1 MTQTS
6 PEPGAR
12 AHRVP
17 GLRATARGLVRTH
30 RRFATG
36 LARATA
42 GTLRRDPGAAG
53 VEPAAGDKRFD
64 DPAWDTNPYFHL
76 VRQTY
81 LLGSRFVLES
91 VDALP
96 LGEHDRVAARFLA
109 ELGVG
114 AAAPTN
120 FLPGNPAALRAARQT
135 RGRSLVQGTANF
147 LSDLAAN
154 RGLPAAVDAA
164 PFVKGRDLAATPGKV
179 VFRNEVMELIQYE
192 PRTETVHAVPMLVS
206 PPWVNKYYV
215 LDLAPQ
221 RSVIGWLVEH
231 GHTVFAISYR
241 NPDAASRDVGLD
253 HYVRDGL
260 VPALGAI
267 ADITGAEEVNLAGA
281 CLGGLLALMLAAWVA
296 EDERPRIGC
305 ITLINTIADFTD
317 SADFADNSA
326 TGKVLRRFVVPAI
339 ARAADR
345 RGYIDGRDMD
355 AFFRFL
361 RADDL
366 VWRYVG
372 ANWLRGGKP
381 PAFDILAWNSDP
393 MNVTPRAQ
401 DFFMRQSCLDNDFAG
416 GRVELAGRRLR
427 PERVEQDVFVTSARD
442 DHIIPWEFAYRT
454 TSLLPGDVRFHLVSG
469 GHIAGAIAPPHPRAR
484 YWASDRPPAPDPA
497 TWLAGATEHKDT
509 WWHPWVEWLRERS
522 GPQRTP
528 PPIGSARYPAGEPA
542 PGVYIHSRGVPQ
554 GPPRPAGG
562 SR

>member
-1 MTQTS
+1 MPQTS
-6 PEPGAR
+6 PDPGAR

-17 GLRATARGLVRTH
+17 TPWTTALGLAHAH
-30 RRFATG
+30 RRFATD

-42 GTLRRDPGAAG
+42 GTLRRAPGATR
-53 VEPAAGDKRFD
+53 VEPAAGDRRFD
-64 DPAWDTNPYFHL
+64 DPVWDTNPYFHL

-81 LLGSRFVLES
+81 LLGSRLVQES

-96 LGEHDRVAARFLA
+96 LGEHDRTTARFLA
-109 ELGVG
+109 QLAVD

-120 FLPGNPAALRAARQT
+120 FLPGNPAAIRTARET
-135 RGRSLVQGTANF
+135 RGRSLLQGTANF
-147 LSDLAAN
+147 HSDLASN

-164 PFVKGRDLAATPGKV
+164 PYVKGRDLAATPGKV

-221 RSVIGWLVEH
+221 RSVIEWLVEH
-231 GHTVFAISYR
+231 GHTVFTVSYR
-241 NPDAASRDVGLD
+241 NPDATSRDVGPD

-260 VPALGAI
+260 VPALKVI
-267 ADITGAEEVNLAGA
+267 ADITGTEEVNLAGA

-305 ITLINTIADFTD
+305 ISLLNTIADFTD
-317 SADFADNSA
+317 SADFADNSVS
-326 TGKVLRRFVVPAI
+326 GKVIRRFVVPAI
-339 ARAADR
+339 GRAADR
-345 RGYIDGRDMD
+345 RGYVDGRGID

-361 RADDL
+361 RANDL

-372 ANWLRGGKP
+372 ANWLRGEKP
-381 PAFDILAWNSDP
+381 PAFDILAWNSDS

-416 GRVELAGRRLR
+416 GRLELAGRRLR

-469 GHIAGAIAPPHPRAR
+469 GHIAGAIAPPNRKAR
-484 YWASDRPPAPDPA
+484 YWTGDRQPAQDPG

-522 GPQRTP
+522 GEQRTP
-528 PPIGSARYPAGEPA
+528 PPTGSARHPAGEPA
-542 PGVYIHSRGVPQ
+542 PGAYIHS
-554 GPPRPAGG
+554 
-562 SR
+562 

>member
-1 MTQTS
+1 MTQTG
-6 PEPGAR
+6 PDPVGRERRG
-12 AHRVP
+12 P
-17 GLRATARGLVRTH
+17 GLPATALGLVRAH
-30 RRFATG
+30 RRFATD

-42 GTLRRDPGAAG
+42 GTLRRNPAAGG

-64 DPAWDTNPYFHL
+64 DPVWDTNPCFHL
-76 VRQTY
+76 LRQTY
-81 LLGSRFVLES
+81 LLGSRLVLES

-96 LGEHDRVAARFLA
+96 LGEHDRIAARFLA
-109 ELGVG
+109 QLGID

-120 FLPGNPAALRAARQT
+120 FLPGNPAALRAARRT
-135 RGRSLVQGTANF
+135 RGRSLLKGTANF
-147 LSDLAAN
+147 LSDLATN
-154 RGLPAAVDAA
+154 RGLPEAVDAA
-164 PFVKGRDLAATPGKV
+164 PFVKGRDLAATPGRV

-192 PRTETVHAVPMLVS
+192 PQTETVHAVPMLVS

-231 GHTVFAISYR
+231 GHTVFTLSYR

-253 HYVRDGL
+253 QYVRDGL
-260 VPALGAI
+260 VPALGVI

-281 CLGGLLALMLAAWVA
+281 CLGGLLALMLAAWVT
-296 EDERPRIGC
+296 EDERPRVGC
-305 ITLINTIADFTD
+305 ISLLNTIADFTD
-317 SADFADNSA
+317 SVGFADNSVS
-326 TGKVLRRFVVPAI
+326 GKVLRRFVVPAVG
-339 ARAADR
+339 RAADR
-345 RGYIDGRDMD
+345 RGYVDGRGID

-361 RADDL
+361 RANDL

-372 ANWLRGGKP
+372 TNWLRGGKP
-381 PAFDILAWNSDP
+381 PAFDILAWNSDS

-401 DFFMRQSCLDNDFAG
+401 DFFMRQSCLDNDFAR
-416 GRVELAGRRLR
+416 GRTELAGRRLR

-469 GHIAGAIAPPHPRAR
+469 GHIAGAIAPPSRKAR
-484 YWASDRPPAPDPA
+484 YWTSDQPPPPEPA
-497 TWLAGATEHKDT
+497 AWLAGATEHRDT

-528 PPIGSARYPAGEPA
+528 PPTGSARYPAGEPA
-542 PGVYIHSRGVPQ
+542 PGTYIHS
-554 GPPRPAGG
+554 
-562 SR
+562 